1 MCRYST
7 VDLDLVHVH
16 MYNKVDHDVRP
27 LIFVDVVWK
36 GDSIASMKSTCVPY
50 LGWPTT
56 TYMYVDLRGI

>member
-1 MCRYST
+1 
-7 VDLDLVHVH
+7 
-16 MYNKVDHDVRP
+16 VDHDVRP

-56 TYMYVDLRGI
+56 TYMYADLRGI